1 MRVINLFLVGC
12 VVALSFVIYQQKYES
27 QAMDRRVAELR
38 RAVDGE
44 RNAVAVLWAE
54 WSHLNRPKRLER
66 LARKYL
72 GLRPLKASQILTA
85 SQYAALAQP
94 SPAQVAARMLGQ
106 VDQPMQRRQAALR
119 SGTKH

>member
-38 RAVDGE
+38 RAIDGE
-44 RNAVAVLWAE
+44 RDAVAVLRAE
-54 WSHLNRPKRLER
+54 WSHLNRPKRIER

-85 SQYAALAQP
+85 RQYAAIRQP
-94 SPAQVAARMLGQ
+94 SPAEVAARMLGQ
-106 VDQPMQRRQAALR
+106 LDQPAPRRQAALR
-119 SGTKH
+119 SGAKR